1 MVYTSN
7 LDTSGMMEILNQ
19 AIAPQMLWGYFD
31 TNGSVLLAEDSSE
44 LTAQILPPSKIMMF
58 YLENSDAAAIIINNK
73 PISETTP
80 VLTEGTNYRVYAG
93 TYEHYLVTLLCS
105 LSVKD
110 SQLKN
115 IEVNHYFVYDA
126 TAKEKGA
133 IASSY
138 PKEALPFINDQI
150 RKRAEEIKQMRS
162 K

>member
-1 MVYTSN
+1 MIYTSN
-7 LDTSGMMEILNQ
+7 IDTSSMMEILNY
-19 AIAPQMLWGYFD
+19 AIAPQMLWGYFEA
-31 TNGSVLLAEDSSE
+31 NGSVLLAGDSSE
-44 LTAQILPPSKIMMF
+44 LTAQVLPPSKIIMF
-58 YLENSDAAAIIINNK
+58 YLENSDAAAIVINN
-73 PISETTP
+73 ETIPESTP

-126 TAKEKGA
+126 TAKEKGV

-138 PKEALPFINDQI
+138 PKKALHLINSQI
-150 RKRAEEIKQMRS
+150 CKRAEEIKQMRS

>member
-1 MVYTSN
+1 MIYTSN

-19 AIAPQMLWGYFD
+19 TIAPQYLLGYFD

-44 LTAQILPPSKIMMF
+44 LTAKIPPKSKILMF
-58 YLENSDAAAIIINNK
+58 CLENSDAAAIIINNETM
-73 PISETTP
+73 SEATP
-80 VLTEGTNYRVYAG
+80 VLTEGMNYRVYAG
-93 TYEHYLVTLLCS
+93 TYEHYLITLLCS

-126 TAKEKGA
+126 TAKEKGV

-138 PKEALPFINDQI
+138 PKKALDIINSQI
-150 RKRAEEIKQMRS
+150 CKRAKEIKKMRS